1 MNRSF
6 ALALVL
12 LLPASPALAEVP
24 TGKLLSFTNSV
35 LLRRTG
41 SSEWGRVKAGEDL
54 YRDDTIYTMADSY
67 AGVRFET
74 GESLNLTP
82 NTLVVLRPPSGGAP
96 GAEMLSGE
104 LRSWR
109 SRVVTRT
116 ATILPKSED
125 AEFTTRM
132 KKDFTTVVRVTRG
145 VAEVQA
151 QGKKVEVRQ
160 GYATEVRPNM
170 APAAPVAAPEPAE
183 LREAPSAADVPGA
196 ELPEH
201 ALAAIKV
208 MRAYRLQA
216 AGDPAF
222 SKVLLDRTFEPEVKP
237 DLSALLPAG
246 TYFIRLA
253 AIDLLGYQGKFSAP
267 RRVRVGPK

>member
-1 MNRSF
+1 MKRVF
-6 ALALVL
+6 ALALL
-12 LLPASPALAEVP
+12 LLPACPVRAEVP

-41 SSEWGRVKAGEDL
+41 SSDWGRVKAGEDL
-54 YRDDTIYTMADSY
+54 YRNDTIYTMADSY

-116 ATILPKSED
+116 ATIFPKSED

-132 KKDFTTVVRVTRG
+132 KRDFTTVVKVTRG
-145 VAEVQA
+145 VAEVEA
-151 QGKKVEVRQ
+151 QGKKVELRK
-160 GYATEVRPNM
+160 GYVTEVRPNM
-170 APAAPVAAPEPAE
+170 APSAPVMAPDAGEPA
-183 LREAPSAADVPGA
+183 APSAAAGVPEA
-196 ELPEH
+196 VLPAG
-201 ALAAIKV
+201 ALASIKV
-208 MRAYRLQA
+208 MKAYRLQA
-216 AGDPAF
+216 AGDPSF
-222 SKVLLDRTFEPEVKP
+222 SKVLLDRTFDPEAKP
-237 DLSALLPAG
+237 DLAGLLPAG
-246 TYFIRLA
+246 EYFVRLA

-267 RRVRVGPK
+267 RRVRVDPK